1 MEIYVVQLGDTI
13 FTIAQNFGVSINRLI
28 HENALTTPYNLV
40 QGQAL
45 IITFPSQSH
54 TVKEGD
60 TLSTIADT
68 YGVSIMQL
76 LRNNSFLNVRDYI
89 YPGETLVISYNT
101 NGSIVTNGYA
111 YSYINYDT
119 LRQTLPYLT
128 YLSIFNYRVGEKGAI
143 IKYGDDSKLL
153 KLANDYAVTPLF
165 MFSSL
170 SPQGEPNLELV
181 NEYLSNESYQE
192 TLNNNLVEIVLSSGY
207 YGVNLLV
214 SGINSTN
221 QSLFINAWTKLAK
234 MLKCNDLLLFLTIN
248 PNIQSS
254 DGYITYE
261 QLNYT
266 AAGEIADG
274 IFFLHYTWAANP
286 EEPGPI
292 ISYSLMNQFIHEV
305 ITSIPSNKIL
315 LGIPL
320 IGYDWPQSTLP
331 YSTMASSLSINS
343 CVILALD
350 TGSIIQFD
358 EPSQTPFFTYK
369 ITLGDIQDH
378 RIVWFT
384 DVRIIH
390 SLSNI
395 ILPLNLSGLG
405 IWNIMVFNQPIWSI
419 LTAKFDIVKLIPDNL

>member
-1 MEIYVVQLGDTI
+1 MEIYVVKPGDTI
-13 FTIAQNFGVSINRLI
+13 FTIAQNFGISINRLI

-60 TLSTIADT
+60 TLSTIAET

-76 LRNNSFLNVRDYI
+76 LRNNSFLNDRDYI

-111 YSYINYDT
+111 YSYINHDT

-170 SPQGEPNLELV
+170 STQGKPNLELV

-266 AAGEIADG
+266 AAGEVADG
-274 IFFLHYTWAANP
+274 ILFLPYTWAANP

-320 IGYDWPQSTLP
+320 IGYDWPQPSVP
-331 YSTMASSLSINS
+331 NSTMASSLTVNS

-350 TGSIIQFD
+350 TDSIIQFD
-358 EPSQTPFFTYK
+358 EASQVPFFTYK
-369 ITLGDIQDH
+369 ITLGDIQEH
-378 RIVWFT
+378 RIVWFM
-384 DVRIIH
+384 DVRIID

-405 IWNIMVFNQPIWSI
+405 IWNIMVFNQPIWST